1 MPQLLQTWID
11 SFDSFWPWRISCC
24 SPWYGCSNLD
34 RPSFDV
40 KRTDLI
46 LRAVGQNMFFFCI
59 SFIGRA
65 LAKLGRVSAINLIL
79 SYLILPQI
87 LVLCTCVQC
96 TVHCHDLRSN
106 LDLVLFL
113 QSGSGPTNNL
123 DSTSII
129 VLRSA
134 IN

>member
-24 SPWYGCSNLD
+24 SPWYWCSNLD

-46 LRAVGQNMFFFCI
+46 LRAGGQNMFFFCI

-65 LAKLGRVSAINLIL
+65 LAKLGRMSAINLIL

-106 LDLVLFL
+106 LD

-123 DSTSII
+123 DCTSII